1 MYSRVLLLE
10 IDTLRADVAEATEL
24 FRASV
29 LPALHA
35 QEGFEGALVL
45 ATPEGKGMIL
55 TLWATEQAAVEA
67 QSFGTEALERY
78 MALFSAPPGREC
90 YEVVCSELPAGRT
103 AIPVG

>member
-29 LPALHA
+29 LPALRA

-45 ATPEGKGMIL
+45 ATPEGKGLIL
-55 TLWATEQAAVEA
+55 TLWATRRAVDA
-67 QSFGTEALERY
+67 GFGAEALSAT
-78 MALFSAPPGREC
+78 ALFSAPQREHEGLPGAA
-90 YEVVCSELPAGRT
+90 AGRT
-103 AIPVG
+103 AIPGPGSDR